1 MRRNGVNI
9 GMILFV
15 ILLLLSRFRYGMSD
29 PAAFFTDM
37 LITLPGIIIGITF
50 HEFGHAFSA
59 YKLGDRLPKDQGR
72 VTLNPL
78 AHIDFFGLVCLIFAG
93 FGWGRPVQININA
106 YKHPRRDRLI
116 VAFAGVIM
124 NAIIILILA
133 FVTKAA
139 LPSLLM
145 STSSGADIILQ
156 ILLQAIA
163 VNIML
168 MIFNLLPVPPLD
180 GFNVVTE
187 IFNFRQYSWYDKL
200 YSAGGIILMVLIF
213 FRITSYILTP
223 AVQGLYSLILNG
235 IILA

>member
-1 MRRNGVNI
+1 MRRNGFDI

-29 PAAFFTDM
+29 PAEFFIDT
-37 LITLPGIIIGITF
+37 LITLPGIVIGITF
-50 HEFGHAFSA
+50 HEFGHALSA

-93 FGWGRPVQININA
+93 FGWGRPVQINLNA

-124 NAIIILILA
+124 NAIIILVLA
-133 FVTKAA
+133 LITKAA

-145 STSSGADIILQ
+145 STSSAADIVLRILT
-156 ILLQAIA
+156 QAIA
-163 VNIML
+163 INIML

-180 GFNVVTE
+180 GFNVITE
-187 IFNFRQYSWYDKL
+187 IFGLRKFSWYGKL

-223 AVQGLYSLILNG
+223 AVQGIYSFVLNG